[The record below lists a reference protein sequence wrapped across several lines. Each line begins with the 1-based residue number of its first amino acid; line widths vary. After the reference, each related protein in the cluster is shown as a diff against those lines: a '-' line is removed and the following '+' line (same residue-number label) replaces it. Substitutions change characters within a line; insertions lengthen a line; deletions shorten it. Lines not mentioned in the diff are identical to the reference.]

1 MSDPILEL
9 LAAPPSPSLFVDEHA
24 VYAGGRRRLR
34 RRTLRRTGIGVV
46 GVVGAAAIA
55 FGALGTGVDNDALPA
70 GPTPSVSTA
79 GRVSAELLDGRY
91 AVEVIPG
98 AAADQPNVIYYR
110 KQTETG
116 AMIRLA
122 GSDASP
128 EVVSLGSGS
137 GAEGVMLGTA
147 PADLAKSLTVAPGAK
162 GGVQQDEAVL
172 PGTDYKAYALKFDDP
187 TDVENYKGTVWMD
200 DTGSGIVRDAMGNR
214 LPSTKLAGTD
224 TFFVAREAK
233 VIGVFTTDGGS
244 TKPLPAGPA
253 TMGYGQQ
260 DKDGLWS
267 WRSVTLLP
275 TGAHSIDFTWSG
287 DEYHSEVLVEQLPGG
302 EGVVA
307 FADGSAVGTSTG
319 PIVTKVTWTD
329 KAGTRH
335 TESVN

>member
-9 LAAPPSPSLFVDEHA
+9 LAAPPNPSMTVDETA

-34 RRTLRRTGIGVV
+34 RRTLRRTAVGVV
-46 GVVGAAAIA
+46 GVVGVAAIA
-55 FGALGTGVDNDALPA
+55 FGALGTGIGNDALPA
-70 GPTPSVSTA
+70 GPSPSASSS

-98 AAADQPNVIYYR
+98 AGADQPNVIFSSITNGKR
-110 KQTETG
+110 TQ
-116 AMIRLA
+116 LA
-122 GSDASP
+122 GSSASP
-128 EVVSLGSGS
+128 DVVSLGTGS
-137 GAEGVMLGTA
+137 GADGVMLGTA
-147 PADLAKSLTVAPGAK
+147 PADLAKSLTVAD
-162 GGVQQDEAVL
+162 GGIQQDEALL
-172 PGTDYKAYALKFDDP
+172 PGTDYKAYALEFDNP
-187 TDVENYKGTVWMD
+187 SDVETYRGTIWMD

-214 LPSTKLAGTD
+214 LPSTKLAGSD

-253 TMGYGQQ
+253 TMGYGE
-260 DKDGLWS
+260 KAKGGLWS

-275 TGAHSIDFTWSG
+275 TGARSIDFTWSG
-287 DEYHSEVLVEQLPGG
+287 DEYHSEVFVEQLPES
-302 EGVVA
+302 EGVAA
-307 FADGSAVGTSTG
+307 FADGSAVGTSAG